1 MNDLIFPPDQAQS
14 VQLGGTGVVFRLN
27 GQVTGG
33 SFAVVEHPLRP
44 KTLAAPIHTHTFEDD
59 YSYILEGEITFLLG
73 DQLLKAKPGD
83 WVCKP
88 RGIPHTFWNGSPT
101 LARILEI
108 ISPAGFEQYFQEMAV
123 SVSNQD
129 REQMARI
136 REKYGLISDMASV
149 PILCREYRLS
159 LEGQPELLN
168 Q

>member
-1 MNDLIFPPDQAQS
+1 MNDLLFLPDQAQA
-14 VQLGGTGVVFRLN
+14 VQLGGTGAIFRLN
-27 GQVTGG
+27 GQDTGG
-33 SFAVVEHPLRP
+33 SFTVIEHPIHP
-44 KTLAAPIHTHTFEDD
+44 MTLGAPMHTHTREDE
-59 YSYILEGEITFLLG
+59 YSFILEGEITFFIG
-73 DQLLKAKPGD
+73 GHVFTAKQGD

-123 SVSNQD
+123 SLSNQD
-129 REQMARI
+129 HEQMARI